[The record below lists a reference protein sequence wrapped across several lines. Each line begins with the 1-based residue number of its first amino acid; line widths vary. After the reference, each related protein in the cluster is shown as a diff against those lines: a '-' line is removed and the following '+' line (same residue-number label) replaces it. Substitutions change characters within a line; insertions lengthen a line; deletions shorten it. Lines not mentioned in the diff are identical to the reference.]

1 MDIKPVLS
9 KLQIFLVH
17 QKIKAEKAILGNKK
31 TDIKAVYGK
40 VEAYVK
46 IVEARSTETSE
57 VIISAST

>member
-40 VEAYVK
+40 VEADVK